1 MSNRIGIR
9 LKVSTVI
16 VSIVTVIFA
25 SLFLVA
31 QPAQASSDD
40 EVMKKALAG
49 AMEMCYRNRGSAFKS
64 PINTSDYF
72 SIDSAVN
79 AWGSYYM
86 PTNIGNNMGTTS
98 VNCKEVFLGVQGGF
112 LNTST
117 KLQGILARFGKSD
130 YGVTPEN
137 LGYVDD
143 TGGSASSQGYS
154 CFNVSYHLFS
164 SASDFTSKTS
174 NKVCFPTDSSGKIN
188 VDNPQNVKLE
198 DEGNVTSEL
207 GSLRLDYRSD
217 MGCIGYSA
225 MNPPAGESWGQGTG
239 YGCVSGYVDG
249 KTPSEIVA
257 EMNEYASNIV
267 ANKGFIGTPD
277 GFSVYQAHEPAHKP
291 TASQSTSQSSLSSSM
306 VLNDDSSRKAMD

>member
-1 MSNRIGIR
+1 MTSHRRIR
-9 LKVSTVI
+9 LKVGAVALSMI
-16 VSIVTVIFA
+16 AAIFA

-31 QPAQASSDD
+31 QPVQASSDD

-64 PINTSDYF
+64 PIDTSNYF
-72 SIDSAVN
+72 SVSDVVN

-86 PTNIGNNMGTTS
+86 PTDIGNSMGTTS
-98 VNCKEVFLGVQGGF
+98 INCKEVFLGVQGGF

-143 TGGSASSQGYS
+143 TSGSASSQGYS
-154 CFNVSYHLFS
+154 CFNLSYHLFS
-164 SASDFTSKTS
+164 SASDFTNKTS

-188 VDNPQNVKLE
+188 IDNPQNVKLE

-207 GSLRLDYRSD
+207 GNLRL
-217 MGCIGYSA
+217 
-225 MNPPAGESWGQGTG
+225 
-239 YGCVSGYVDG
+239 
-249 KTPSEIVA
+249 
-257 EMNEYASNIV
+257 EY
-267 ANKGFIGTPD
+267 D
-277 GFSVYQAHEPAHKP
+277 
-291 TASQSTSQSSLSSSM
+291 SSM
-306 VLNDDSSRKAMD
+306 NVSY